1 MRKIIVGASL
11 LVMTICN
18 AQIGIGTN
26 TPDPSAALEVQS
38 TTKGFLPPRMTET
51 QMSAISAPAEGLMV
65 YCTNCSPKGLYI
77 FDGFVFNNT
86 AGTASVG
93 TPSVTGAGGA
103 VWMDR
108 NLGATQ
114 VATSSTDYL
123 AYGNLYQWGRTSD
136 GHEVINWTSST
147 TSDNAEQSNETAG
160 PVASGAEGTNFITVP
175 SQQDWLTV
183 QDDARWDGANKG
195 VHDPC
200 PTNFRVPTIAEWDAE
215 RLSWSSNNSSGAFA
229 SPLKLT
235 LASSRLI
242 NGELFFPSFVAYYWS
257 STVSGNNAR
266 HLSFNTTSAELNS
279 FARAHGTPIRC
290 IRTY

>member
-1 MRKIIVGASL
+1 MRKIIVVISL
-11 LVMTICN
+11 LVMAISN

-51 QMSAISAPAEGLMV
+51 QMLAISAPAEGLMV

-114 VATSSTDYL
+114 VATSSTDHL

-147 TSDNAEQSNETAG
+147 TSDNAEQSNEIVG
-160 PVASGAEGTNFITVP
+160 PVAIGAEGSSFVTVP
-175 SQQDWLTV
+175 IQQDWLTV
-183 QDDARWDGANKG
+183 QDNTRWNGTNKG

-200 PTNFRVPTIAEWDAE
+200 PTNFRIPTEAEWNTE

-229 SPLKLT
+229 SPLKLP
-235 LASSRLI
+235 LSGARLI
-242 NGELFFPSFVAYYWS
+242 DGQIFLPGILAYYWS
-257 STVSGNNAR
+257 STTSADDAR
-266 HLSFNTTSAELNS
+266 HIFINNTNS
-279 FARAHGTPIRC
+279 GTNSSSRAHADAIRC